1 MFLLLQE
8 PCPDRILDDV
18 GGAFGMGAV
27 GGGLWHL
34 LKGMKNSPS
43 GARFQGG
50 IEAIRR
56 EAPRIG
62 GSFAVWGGLFSTFDC
77 TLVAVRKKEDPWNS
91 IAAAALT
98 GGILQLRTGPRSAL
112 KSAAFG
118 GILLGMIEGVGILL
132 TRVTA
137 PPPSP
142 VPMMDMPGPAPGT
155 SAGPDPS
162 FSAAGGPG
170 ESEIKSDTSEQGWF
184 SSWFSKG
191 GDSTSQSN
199 NTEQQLND
207 QSDQF
212 TPPLMPDFQKQ

>member
-1 MFLLLQE
+1 
-8 PCPDRILDDV
+8 
-18 GGAFGMGAV
+18 MGAV

-50 IEAIRR
+50 IESIRR

-98 GGILQLRTGPRSAL
+98 GGVLQLRTGLRSAM

-142 VPMMDMPGPAPGT
+142 VPMMDMPGPAPSSGSEQT
-155 SAGPDPS
+155 VSAEPPQS
-162 FSAAGGPG
+162 
-170 ESEIKSDTSEQGWF
+170 TEQGWF
-184 SSWFSKG
+184 SSWFSNDGETKP
-191 GDSTSQSN
+191 QS
-199 NTEQQLND
+199 TEQQLND

-212 TPPLMPDFQKQ
+212 SPPLMPDFQKQ

>member
-1 MFLLLQE
+1 
-8 PCPDRILDDV
+8 
-18 GGAFGMGAV
+18 MGAV

-50 IEAIRR
+50 IESIRR

-98 GGILQLRTGPRSAL
+98 GGVLQLRTGLRSAM

-142 VPMMDMPGPAPGT
+142 VPMMDMPGPAPVQ
-155 SAGPDPS
+155 SPPESHVSMEEPGPPP
-162 FSAAGGPG
+162 AQN
-170 ESEIKSDTSEQGWF
+170 TEQGWF
-184 SSWFSKG
+184 SSWFSKDG
-191 GDSTSQSN
+191 ETKQ
-199 NTEQQLND
+199 NTEQLND
-207 QSDQF
+207 KSDQF
-212 TPPLMPDFQKQ
+212 SPPLMPDFKKQ